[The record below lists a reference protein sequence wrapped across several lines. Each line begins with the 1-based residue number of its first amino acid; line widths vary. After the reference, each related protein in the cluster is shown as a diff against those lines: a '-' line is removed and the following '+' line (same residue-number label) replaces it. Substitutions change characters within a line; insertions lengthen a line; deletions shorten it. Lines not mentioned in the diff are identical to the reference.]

1 MTPLT
6 EQAALY
12 AAERALMCDNEP
24 LTARLGSTWGL
35 GVVPKRDSAT
45 VL

>member
-12 AAERALMCDNEP
+12 ADEAATASHGDCAPVERIRRLMRSN
-24 LTARLGSTWGL
+24 A
-35 GVVPKRDSAT
+35 
-45 VL
+45 